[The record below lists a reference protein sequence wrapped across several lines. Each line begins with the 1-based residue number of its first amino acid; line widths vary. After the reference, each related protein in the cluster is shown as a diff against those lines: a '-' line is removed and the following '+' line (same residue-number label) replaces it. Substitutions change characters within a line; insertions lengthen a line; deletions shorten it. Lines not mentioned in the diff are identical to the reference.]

1 MTQDKKIYQIHICD
15 DIKEHALSLQT
26 ALQALNDEFPS
37 IITISHSADEL
48 LSKFQPVEEGRE
60 NAPDIIFM
68 DIRLPENDGITLGK
82 KIKDLCPDTY
92 LVLVTAYAEYA
103 IKGYEAATFRYLLK
117 PVRTDELWKLFAEI
131 KADSNK
137 FKKILIKGKKNSA
150 LVCIQDI
157 LYISAEDKYAIV
169 YTKKGHFIS
178 DMSLNKYEDKLGS
191 YGFYRIHRKCL
202 VNIFHHQGIIN
213 NKVQLSDGTLL
224 PISKAKKAAYQSCIF
239 TYMHKDIV

>member
-1 MTQDKKIYQIHICD
+1 MLFALSEI
-15 DIKEHALSLQT
+15 EHAISLQT

-37 IITISHSADEL
+37 IITISRSADEL
-48 LSKFQPVEEGRE
+48 LSKFQPIEEGKE

-68 DIRLPENDGITLGK
+68 DIRFPESDGITLGK
-82 KIKDLCPDTY
+82 KIKELCPDTY

-117 PVRTDELWKLFAEI
+117 PVCTNELRKLFEEI

-178 DMSLNKYEDKLGS
+178 DMSLNKYEDKLGN

-202 VNIFHHQGIIN
+202 VNIFHHQGISG
-213 NKVQLSDGTLL
+213 NKVQISNGTLL
-224 PISKAKKAAYQSCIF
+224 PISKSRIAAYQTSIY
-239 TYMHKDIV
+239 TYMRDDLI